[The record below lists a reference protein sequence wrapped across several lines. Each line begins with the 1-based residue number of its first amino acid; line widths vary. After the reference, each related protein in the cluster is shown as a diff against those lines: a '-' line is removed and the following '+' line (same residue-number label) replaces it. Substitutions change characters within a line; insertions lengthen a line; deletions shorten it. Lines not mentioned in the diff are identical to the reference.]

1 MPDEA
6 ERCKNILKIHLD
18 NLAEIES
25 ELRNLLMKVCLE
37 REFLNSLSTEAK
49 ITQLTTGLY
58 IYEEEEE
65 KVIQFPSPE
74 SKK

>member
-1 MPDEA
+1 MSNEA

-65 KVIQFPSPE
+65 KVIQFPPTKH
-74 SKK
+74 KK

>member
-1 MPDEA
+1 MPDEK
-6 ERCKNILKIHLD
+6 ERCKNILKIHLE

-25 ELRNLLMKVCLE
+25 ELRGLLMKICLE
-37 REFLNSLSTEAK
+37 REFINSLSSEAK

-65 KVIQFPSPE
+65 KVIQFPALDN
-74 SKK
+74 KK